1 VGLAL
6 TPAGKRIQDQNT
18 VLNPALVRQMFK
30 LMGPEEADRA
40 LEGIERLAQAAA
52 ILLKRRKRERDG

>member
-1 VGLAL
+1 
-6 TPAGKRIQDQNT
+6 
-18 VLNPALVRQMFK
+18 
-30 LMGPEEADRA
+30 MGPEEADRA